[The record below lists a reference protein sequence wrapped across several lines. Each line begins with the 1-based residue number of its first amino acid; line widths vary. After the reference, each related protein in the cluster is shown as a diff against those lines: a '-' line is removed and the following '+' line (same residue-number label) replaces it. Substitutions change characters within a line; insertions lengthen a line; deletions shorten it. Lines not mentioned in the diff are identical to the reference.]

1 MLCDMQCSTVNFKQ
15 KPHNGKNQ
23 CNGDAHRYLVYPS
36 HAQNENY
43 TMEFGFQKKKHSINW
58 DWRVRKDNNKTCI
71 HSTHGHND
79 VHGI

>member
-23 CNGDAHRYLVYPS
+23 CNGDAHRYLVYAS

-43 TMEFGFQKKKHSINW
+43 TMEFGFQKKTFHQLGLKSSK
-58 DWRVRKDNNKTCI
+58 R
-71 HSTHGHND
+71 
-79 VHGI
+79 